1 MDVADP
7 KAGRDPVQ
15 TDGILSEGS
24 WTEVARQQTDMEG
37 AYLFGG
43 VPAMDEYGKPYVYRI
58 RLEKPAEAEFVP
70 VNVGTDDNLDNDL
83 AHLNLRGEEAPE
95 NMGVTEVMGV
105 VSPRGMTNAY
115 GLAYHAASAGSWVR
129 ETGRA
134 VDPGYYVESEP
145 LPGTKGPDDWITKV
159 FENDWLTRIFKALLP
174 QTGDTTSLLRLIL
187 AAIAGFAAMMII
199 LSLLRRREEE
209 SQEPRWVDVTV

>member
-1 MDVADP
+1 M
-7 KAGRDPVQ
+7 
-15 TDGILSEGS
+15 
-24 WTEVARQQTDMEG
+24 
-37 AYLFGG
+37 
-43 VPAMDEYGKPYVYRI
+43 YRI

-95 NMGVTEVMGV
+95 DMGVTEVLGV

-115 GLAYHAASAGSWVR
+115 GLAYHAASAGSGVR
-129 ETGRA
+129 
-134 VDPGYYVESEP
+134 ESEP

>member
-1 MDVADP
+1 M
-7 KAGRDPVQ
+7 
-15 TDGILSEGS
+15 
-24 WTEVARQQTDMEG
+24 
-37 AYLFGG
+37 
-43 VPAMDEYGKPYVYRI
+43 
-58 RLEKPAEAEFVP
+58 
-70 VNVGTDDNLDNDL
+70 
-83 AHLNLRGEEAPE
+83 
-95 NMGVTEVMGV
+95 
-105 VSPRGMTNAY
+105 
-115 GLAYHAASAGSWVR
+115 R